1 MRKILYISQKKQ
13 SKQNKKNV
21 KSIIRGHLVA
31 SGHIGRFETGFFSKY
46 IFFIT
51 GIFK

>member
-1 MRKILYISQKKQ
+1 MGKILYISQKKQ

-31 SGHIGRFETGFFSKY
+31 SGHIGRFETVFFQNIY
-46 IFFIT
+46 FFIT